1 MRKNQNQA
9 QAWDYGACL
18 GALEAETGLVRRIGE
33 AQERVRG
40 AVMERTWAGFT
51 REQRELERLGG
62 EFAGLEAKRLR
73 YFSLLAGGEELPFY
87 ALAARLPPEER
98 RGLTEA
104 YRTLKLETLKIRA
117 AGESFAG
124 YLGEAKTLI
133 SAFLE
138 AAFPVRGGKL
148 YSRKG
153 LRVPQDI
160 RSMVVNRRV

>member
-9 QAWDYGACL
+9 WDYGACV
-18 GALEAETGLVRRIGE
+18 ATLEAETGLVKRIGE
-33 AQERVRG
+33 AQERVRR
-40 AVMERTWAGFT
+40 AVMERKWSGFT
-51 REQRELERLGG
+51 QEQRELERLGG
-62 EFAGLEAKRLR
+62 EFEGLEAKRLR
-73 YFSLLAGGEELPFY
+73 YFSLLSKGEELPFY
-87 ALAARLPPEER
+87 ALAAKLPPEER

-104 YRTLKLETLKIRA
+104 YRGLKLETLKIRS
-117 AGESFAG
+117 AGESLAD
-124 YLGEAKTLI
+124 YLGEAKTLV